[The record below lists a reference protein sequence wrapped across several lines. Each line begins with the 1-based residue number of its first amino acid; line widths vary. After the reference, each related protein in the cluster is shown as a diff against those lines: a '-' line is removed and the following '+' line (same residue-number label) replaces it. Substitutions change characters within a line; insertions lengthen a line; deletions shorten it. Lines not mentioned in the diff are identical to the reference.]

1 MKRILSKIALYYG
14 ILLTPVFLLFLLPY
28 PKEFAYHFIE
38 NDCYNHGAWIYDR
51 IVKNETP
58 VDIAFIG
65 SSHTIHAFQEK
76 KMEEILGTGVHI
88 ANFGYCRYGRNLQY
102 SILKLLL
109 EHKTPQIIVIEV
121 HEDEEKNSHDIFPY
135 IADTRDLLLTPT
147 WVNRDYFTDLFH
159 GASARI
165 DWFKTSL
172 IYGGKKYSTDLNP
185 YGYGDSQRTVLPEE
199 WTDNREAWQ
208 RRFARLNSPDIEAIQ
223 LKYPL
228 GYLEKMTQMIQER
241 NSSLVFVYLP
251 ESGSGLAIPKQAVYY
266 KSKGQ
271 LIIPPLNDLNDQQL
285 WMDASHLNDY
295 GSEILSR
302 WMAEKLKAGFCLE
315 PNKNQK
321 K

>member
-1 MKRILSKIALYYG
+1 MKKTLLKIALYFG
-14 ILLTPVFLLFLLPY
+14 ILLTPVCLLVLFPY

-88 ANFGYCRYGRNLQY
+88 TNFGYCRYGRNLQY

-109 EHKTPQIIVIEV
+109 EHKNPQIIVIEV
-121 HEDEEKNSHDIFPY
+121 NEDEEKNSHDIFPY
-135 IADTRDLLLTPT
+135 IAETRDLLLTPT
-147 WVNRDYFTDLFH
+147 IVNRDYFADLFH
-159 GASARI
+159 AASARI
-165 DWFKTSL
+165 DWFKTSF
-172 IYGGKKYSTDLNP
+172 IFGGKQYITDQNTH
-185 YGYGDSQRTVLPEE
+185 GYGDSQRTVLPEE
-199 WTDNREAWQ
+199 WTDNQQAWT
-208 RRFARLNSPDIEAIQ
+208 RRFARRLSPNIESIQ

-228 GYLEKMTQMIQER
+228 AYMEKMIEIIQKKKIPV
-241 NSSLVFVYLP
+241 VFVYLP
-251 ESGSGLAIPKQAVYY
+251 ESGSKLAVPMRASYY
-266 KSKGQ
+266 QSKGQ
-271 LIIPPLNDLNDQQL
+271 LMIPPLNDFNDQKL

-302 WMAEKLKAGFCLE
+302 WMAEKIKAEFCPT
-315 PNKNQK
+315 PNKN
-321 K
+321 